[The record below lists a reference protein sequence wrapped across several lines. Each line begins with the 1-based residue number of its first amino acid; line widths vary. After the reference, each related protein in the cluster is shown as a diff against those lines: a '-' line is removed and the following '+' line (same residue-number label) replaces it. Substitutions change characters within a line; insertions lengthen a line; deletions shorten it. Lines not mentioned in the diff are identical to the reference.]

1 MFVPATIACVTPAR
15 RRNGTLRATVVACL
29 VSAIA
34 GSVFFGAVFAFVMA
48 PPTALLAQAAGLI
61 FQGPAKR

>member
-1 MFVPATIACVTPAR
+1 MFVPATIACVTSTP
-15 RRNGTLRATVVACL
+15 RRNGILRATVVGCL

-48 PPTALLAQAAGLI
+48 APTALLAQAAGLI
-61 FQGPAKR
+61 FQPPAKP